1 MLTMEPDVETSQYR
15 LGGWIKEN
23 LQISPLVV
31 LKKKNLKELKFFV
44 VVQILNEQKATLG
57 PLFANP
63 RW

>member
-1 MLTMEPDVETSQYR
+1 MDQREFADFP
-15 LGGWIKEN
+15 LGGVKK
-23 LQISPLVV
+23 
-31 LKKKNLKELKFFV
+31 KKKNLKELKFFV